1 MREGGGGGEGGR
13 GDEGWEEGGGE
24 AEQWGGGA
32 EGRRGEGRLSNEGG
46 AEGMRDG
53 REIISLSDSVML
65 HCRFY
70 LDKFWHVGEPST
82 VSF

>member
-1 MREGGGGGEGGR
+1 MKDGRRGEGRLSNGGR
-13 GDEGWEEGGGE
+13 
-24 AEQWGGGA
+24 A

-46 AEGMRDG
+46 GGAEGMRDG
-53 REIISLSDSVML
+53 REIISSSDSVML